1 MFLHIGGDTVVAME
15 EMVAILDMETTRRE
29 STREFLGFAADE
41 KMVVHIGRRERE
53 KSIIITSN
61 RIYLSPISA
70 ATLLKRS
77 LLQEINNNVVE
88 SSPL

>member
-1 MFLHIGGDTVVAME
+1 MFLHIGGDNAVSLKE
-15 EMVAILDMETTRRE
+15 LVAILDLETTKRE
-29 STREFLGFAADE
+29 ATREFLGFAADE
-41 KMVVHIGRRERE
+41 KTVVHIGKRERE

-77 LLQEINNNVVE
+77 LLQEAII
-88 SSPL
+88 

>member
-1 MFLHIGGDTVVAME
+1 MFLHIGGDNVVALE
-15 EMVAILDMETTRRE
+15 ELVAILDLETTKRE

-41 KMVVHIGRRERE
+41 KMVVHIGKRERE
-53 KSIIITSN
+53 KSIVITSN

-77 LLQEINNNVVE
+77 LLQETAV
-88 SSPL
+88 SSQ

>member
-1 MFLHIGGDTVVAME
+1 MFLHIGGDMAVSME
-15 EMVAILDMETTRRE
+15 ELVAILDLETAKRE

-41 KMVVHIGRRERE
+41 KMVIHIGKRERE

-77 LLQEINNNVVE
+77 LLQENLV
-88 SSPL
+88 S

>member
-1 MFLHIGGDTVVAME
+1 
-15 EMVAILDMETTRRE
+15 
-29 STREFLGFAADE
+29 
-41 KMVVHIGRRERE
+41 MVVHIGKRERE

-77 LLQEINNNVVE
+77 LLQEAVG
-88 SSPL
+88 